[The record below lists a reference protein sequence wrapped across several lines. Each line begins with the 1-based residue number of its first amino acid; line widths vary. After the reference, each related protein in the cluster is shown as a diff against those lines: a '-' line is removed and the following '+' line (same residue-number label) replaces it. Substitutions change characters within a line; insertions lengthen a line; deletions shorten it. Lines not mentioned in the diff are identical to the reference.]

1 MPDSPRLGIDWG
13 KARIG
18 VAACGR
24 HTTVCHPVATVR
36 AGRDELAQLAVI
48 VEEYEPEIIYVGY
61 PLDLKGR
68 LGPAAEFVK
77 QKATALAQ
85 RVAPTQVRLVDE
97 RMSTASASRSLGSV
111 GRDTRSQRGII
122 DQAAAVEILQTA
134 VDVEE
139 RMGEPAGEPL
149 HGNEDE

>member
-1 MPDSPRLGIDWG
+1 MPESPRLGIDWG

-24 HTTVCHPVATVR
+24 HTTLCHPVATVR
-36 AGRDELAQLAVI
+36 AGRDEIAQLAAI

-61 PLDLKGR
+61 PLDLRGQ
-68 LGPAAEFVK
+68 LGPAAEFVR
-77 QKATALAQ
+77 QKAEALAH
-85 RVAPTQVRLVDE
+85 RLAPIEVRLIDE

-134 VDVEE
+134 VDAEE
-139 RMGEPAGEPL
+139 RLAEPAGEPL

>member
-1 MPDSPRLGIDWG
+1 M
-13 KARIG
+13 
-18 VAACGR
+18 
-24 HTTVCHPVATVR
+24 ATVR
-36 AGRDELAQLAVI
+36 AGRDELAKLEAI

-61 PLDLKGR
+61 PLDLRGR
-68 LGPAAEFVK
+68 LGPAAEFVA
-77 QKATALAQ
+77 QKAAVLAQ
-85 RVAPTQVRLVDE
+85 RVAPIEVRLIDE
-97 RMSTASASRSLGSV
+97 RMSTVSASRSLGSV

-139 RMGEPAGEPL
+139 RLAEPAGEPL

>member
-1 MPDSPRLGIDWG
+1 MPESPRLGIDWG

-24 HTTVCHPVATVR
+24 HTTLCHPVATVR
-36 AGRDELAQLAVI
+36 AGRDEIAQLAAI

-61 PLDLKGR
+61 PLDLRGQ
-68 LGPAAEFVK
+68 LGPAAEYVRH
-77 QKATALAQ
+77 KAEALAHH
-85 RVAPTQVRLVDE
+85 VAPIEVRLIDE

-134 VDVEE
+134 VDAEE
-139 RMGEPAGEPL
+139 RLAEPAGEPL

>member
-1 MPDSPRLGIDWG
+1 MPESPRLGIDWG

-36 AGRDELAQLAVI
+36 AGRDELAKLEAI

-61 PLDLKGR
+61 PLDLRGR
-68 LGPAAEFVK
+68 LGPAAEFVA
-77 QKATALAQ
+77 QKAAVLAQ
-85 RVAPTQVRLVDE
+85 RVAPIEVRLIDE
-97 RMSTASASRSLGSV
+97 RMSTVSASRSLGSV

-139 RMGEPAGEPL
+139 RLAEPAGEPL

>member
-24 HTTVCHPVATVR
+24 HTSVCHPVATVR
-36 AGRDELAQLAVI
+36 AGRDELDHLAAF

-61 PLDLKGR
+61 PLDLRGK
-68 LGPAAEFVK
+68 LGPAAKFVA
-77 QKATALAQ
+77 QKAAALAQ
-85 RVAPTQVRLVDE
+85 RVAPIEVRLIDE
-97 RMSTASASRSLGSV
+97 RMSTASASRTLGSV

-134 VDVEE
+134 VDVEQ
-139 RMGEPAGEPL
+139 RLSQPAGELL

>member
-1 MPDSPRLGIDWG
+1 MPESPRLGIDWG

-36 AGRDELAQLAVI
+36 AGRDELAKLEAI

-61 PLDLKGR
+61 PLDLRGR
-68 LGPAAEFVK
+68 LGPAAEFVA
-77 QKATALAQ
+77 QKATTLAQ
-85 RVAPTQVRLVDE
+85 RVAPIEVRLIDE
-97 RMSTASASRSLGSV
+97 RMSTVSASRSLGSV

-139 RMGEPAGEPL
+139 RLAEPAGEPL